1 LEATEGV
8 GEMKKQLQAEDIKLR
23 IASDETAK
31 IIATL
36 TIENEAADKKTV
48 EVESTKNA
56 CINKKASIGVEKE
69 EADKDLKA
77 AMPFVEA
84 ANKALL
90 GIKDSEIGELK

>member
-1 LEATEGV
+1 
-8 GEMKKQLQAEDIKLR
+8 MKKQLQAEDIKLK
-23 IASDETAK
+23 IASDETTK

-48 EVESTKNA
+48 EVENTKTA
-56 CINKKASIGVEKE
+56 CINKKASIAIEKN

-84 ANKALL
+84 ASKALL
-90 GIKDSEIGELK
+90 GIKDADIGELK